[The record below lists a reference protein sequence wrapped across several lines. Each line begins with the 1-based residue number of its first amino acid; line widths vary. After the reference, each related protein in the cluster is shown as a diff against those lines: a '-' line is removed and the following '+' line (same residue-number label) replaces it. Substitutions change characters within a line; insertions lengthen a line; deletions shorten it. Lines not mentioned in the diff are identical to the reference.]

1 MFIERASKRPA
12 ILCALLL
19 ALCTLATR
27 PFVEM
32 GQCDDFSYVRSAKA
46 LAETGHIVY
55 YGWASAMLGWQLA
68 LGALFIKLFG
78 FSFAAVNA
86 SVLLVSVATAFFLQ
100 RTFVHLGL
108 TEANA
113 AFATLTLV
121 LSPLFIPLSF
131 SFMSDIPGLFA
142 IVLCLYMCLRAI
154 ESTVPSHTT
163 RWLVAA
169 SLANALLGTAR
180 QTGWLGVIVIV
191 PSACWIVRRRPLP
204 FALLAG
210 TWILCL
216 GSIYGALH
224 WFSGQMYST
233 IETSNLIRT
242 DGGHLFEAA
251 QLAARA
257 PLEAAF
263 FLVPILLA
271 FAFPFS
277 RQHRRLLYFAVGACL
292 AFCIYYLLRPQSYWV
307 SLLLAPAS
315 SGGGNYVTEQ
325 GILNLPEIGIRPLV
339 LGPVVRTIITVVCYF
354 SAFAFCVLVAKRRN
368 LPAPRPDVPVSTLS
382 WPDLLTL
389 LVPVTLTYWAFL
401 AIRVFS
407 GTIFDRYLL
416 PLFVVLAVVAMRFYQ
431 DTISPRLPRICFA
444 ALFLLAAYGV
454 AGTHDMF
461 SEERARLTAIDQLLA
476 AGLPRTAFY
485 GGFPY
490 DGWTQIEAQGYVD
503 VGDIKTPTGINRLS
517 RARDKFKP
525 CGYWHARFYP
535 AIRPQYVISYDNFSC
550 GDPQDTFAP
559 VHYRMWLPPFSGTLY
574 SRSVSPQLLS
584 QSSK

>member
-1 MFIERASKRPA
+1 MFIKRASKRPA

-108 TEANA
+108 TETNA

-142 IVLCLYMCLRAI
+142 LVLCLYMCLRAI

-251 QLAARA
+251 QLAA
-257 PLEAAF
+257 
-263 FLVPILLA
+263 LA
-271 FAFPFS
+271 DF
-277 RQHRRLLYFAVGACL
+277 
-292 AFCIYYLLRPQSYWV
+292 
-307 SLLLAPAS
+307 
-315 SGGGNYVTEQ
+315 
-325 GILNLPEIGIRPLV
+325 
-339 LGPVVRTIITVVCYF
+339 TV
-354 SAFAFCVLVAKRRN
+354 
-368 LPAPRPDVPVSTLS
+368 DH
-382 WPDLLTL
+382 
-389 LVPVTLTYWAFL
+389 
-401 AIRVFS
+401 
-407 GTIFDRYLL
+407 
-416 PLFVVLAVVAMRFYQ
+416 
-431 DTISPRLPRICFA
+431 
-444 ALFLLAAYGV
+444 V
-454 AGTHDMF
+454 AGDRHPDQILP
-461 SEERARLTAIDQLLA
+461 SHPANLT
-476 AGLPRTAFY
+476 
-485 GGFPY
+485 
-490 DGWTQIEAQGYVD
+490 
-503 VGDIKTPTGINRLS
+503 KS
-517 RARDKFKP
+517 RARGQGSLLVCIMPVVTGISAFSSSWDSAHDSVAQMAYELA
-525 CGYWHARFYP
+525 CCWR
-535 AIRPQYVISYDNFSC
+535 IRGLWVCAPDN
-550 GDPQDTFAP
+550 
-559 VHYRMWLPPFSGTLY
+559 SGRTG
-574 SRSVSPQLLS
+574 STPGV
-584 QSSK
+584 